1 MCVCVCVCGT
11 TARGNTR
18 PSAGDALDSTGAV
31 TGEAKAVALMEQML
45 HGNAALLQRMEHM
58 EAQLAAMNAKFDA
71 GPDLISR
78 HAWSFW
84 R

>member
-1 MCVCVCVCGT
+1 VCGT

-58 EAQLAAMNAKFDA
+58 EAQFAAQFAAINAKFDA